1 MNETKCD
8 NEKCE
13 AKAEVLNYCWSCAV
27 YIYG

>member
-1 MNETKCD
+1 MNENKCE

-13 AKAEVLNYCWSCAV
+13 DKAEVLNYCWTHAV